1 MGGDSVKRKRKKIV
15 VSILV
20 ALGVAVMIFIG
31 ILVSVKQ
38 ILLNYGAVE
47 FNYGKVDDAVF
58 YEFTSRD
65 RADVNLNT
73 LVTVN
78 QRDKEGKIIKSKMYI
93 WVGRQ
98 AKSSEEETTNYFKEI
113 MRNEQTTIEW
123 VFIFKDKVI
132 TIINGEIKM

>member
-1 MGGDSVKRKRKKIV
+1 MKRKRKKIV

-38 ILLNYGAVE
+38 NLLNYGAVE

-78 QRDKEGKIIKSKMYI
+78 QRDKEGKVIKSKMYI

-123 VFIFKDKVI
+123 VFIFKDKTI
-132 TIINGEIKM
+132 TIINGENKK

>member
-1 MGGDSVKRKRKKIV
+1 MKRKRKKIV

-38 ILLNYGAVE
+38 NLLNYGAVE

-58 YEFTSRD
+58 YEFTSKD

-78 QRDKEGKIIKSKMYI
+78 QRDKEGKVIKSKMYI

>member
-1 MGGDSVKRKRKKIV
+1 MKRKRKKIV

-38 ILLNYGAVE
+38 NLLNYGAVE

-78 QRDKEGKIIKSKMYI
+78 QRDKEGKVIKSKTYI

-123 VFIFKDKVI
+123 VFIFKDKTI
-132 TIINGEIKM
+132 TIINGENKK

>member
-1 MGGDSVKRKRKKIV
+1 MKRKRKKIV
-15 VSILV
+15 VSILA

-38 ILLNYGAVE
+38 NLLNYGAVE
-47 FNYGKVDDAVF
+47 FNYGKVDDAVY

-78 QRDKEGKIIKSKMYI
+78 QRDKEGKVIKSKTYI

-113 MRNEQTTIEW
+113 MSNEQTTIEW
-123 VFIFKDKVI
+123 VFIFKDKTI
-132 TIINGEIKM
+132 TIINGENKK

>member
-1 MGGDSVKRKRKKIV
+1 
-15 VSILV
+15 
-20 ALGVAVMIFIG
+20 
-31 ILVSVKQ
+31 
-38 ILLNYGAVE
+38 
-47 FNYGKVDDAVF
+47 
-58 YEFTSRD
+58 
-65 RADVNLNT
+65 
-73 LVTVN
+73 
-78 QRDKEGKIIKSKMYI
+78 MYI

>member
-1 MGGDSVKRKRKKIV
+1 MKRKRKKIV

-38 ILLNYGAVE
+38 NLLNYGAVE
-47 FNYGKVDDAVF
+47 FSYGKVDDAVF

-65 RADVNLNT
+65 RADVNINT

-78 QRDKEGKIIKSKMYI
+78 QRDKEGKVIKSKMYI

>member
-1 MGGDSVKRKRKKIV
+1 MKRKRKKIV

-38 ILLNYGAVE
+38 NLLNYGAVE

-78 QRDKEGKIIKSKMYI
+78 QRDKEGKVIKSKMYI

>member
-1 MGGDSVKRKRKKIV
+1 MKRKRKKIV

-38 ILLNYGAVE
+38 NLLNYGAVE

-78 QRDKEGKIIKSKMYI
+78 RCDKEGKVIKSKMYI